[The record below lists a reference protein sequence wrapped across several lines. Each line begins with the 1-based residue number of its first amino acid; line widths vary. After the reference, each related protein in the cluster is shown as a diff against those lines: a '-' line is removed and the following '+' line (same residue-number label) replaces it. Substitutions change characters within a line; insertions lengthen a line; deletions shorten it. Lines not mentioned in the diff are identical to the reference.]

1 MRGLSAKFRG
11 RLRTIAAAIVV
22 DVAMFATLTAALVSA
37 SAGGVEAADA
47 PQVVVKAGGKLA
59 VPATAPL
66 GVIATDPVLQQVLSQ
81 DFQVAGRLAS
91 ASATSELTLT
101 VSLMHRVLEPG
112 MSLKDVA
119 RGASDAVALL
129 EQAGVKPPP
138 LQEDAAPA
146 QDGALDADDTTAA
159 QGNSHATSDVNNY
172 EQQGQVQQQR
182 APMGGPMMGGPM
194 MGGPMMGGP
203 MPLPMGGWPVPPATA
218 QQRSAIP
225 PYAQQYQGTSPSDDA
240 RHEHDASAVYDTIFV
255 ARVTAG
261 SDGGELTVVAI
272 AHPGF
277 DAREVRKIMAEEIAN
292 AVLH

>member
-1 MRGLSAKFRG
+1 MLGLSTKFRG
-11 RLRTIAAAIVV
+11 LRSMAAATVV
-22 DVAMFATLTAALVSA
+22 DAAFLAMLIAALVSA
-37 SAGGVEAADA
+37 RAGGVEAADA
-47 PQVVVKAGGKLA
+47 PQIVVKVGGKLA
-59 VPATAPL
+59 VSATAAL

-101 VSLMHRVLEPG
+101 VSLTHRVLEPG

-129 EQAGVKPPP
+129 EQAGVKPPS

-159 QGNSHATSDVNNY
+159 QGNSHATSDVNSY
-172 EQQGQVQQQR
+172 EQQGQVQQQQ
-182 APMGGPMMGGPM
+182 AP
-194 MGGPMMGGP
+194 GGPMMGGP
-203 MPLPMGGWPVPPATA
+203 MPLPMRGWPVPPATA

-225 PYAQQYQGTSPSDDA
+225 PYVQQYQGASPSDDA
-240 RHEHDASAVYDTIFV
+240 RHEHEASAVYDTIFV

-261 SDGGELTVVAI
+261 NDGSELTVVAI

-277 DAREVRKIMAEEIAN
+277 DAREVRKLMAEEIAN

>member
-11 RLRTIAAAIVV
+11 RLRSIADAIVV
-22 DVAMFATLTAALVSA
+22 DAAIFATLTAALVSFG
-37 SAGGVEAADA
+37 AGALHAADA

-182 APMGGPMMGGPM
+182 APMGGPMMGGP
-194 MGGPMMGGP
+194 
-203 MPLPMGGWPVPPATA
+203 PLPMGGWPVPPATA

-225 PYAQQYQGTSPSDDA
+225 PYVQQDQSASPSDDA
-240 RHEHDASAVYDTIFV
+240 RHEHEASAVYDTIFV

-261 SDGGELTVVAI
+261 NDSSELTVLAI

-277 DAREVRKIMAEEIAN
+277 DAREVRKLMAEEIAN

>member
-1 MRGLSAKFRG
+1 MRGLSTKFQG
-11 RLRTIAAAIVV
+11 LRSLAAVT
-22 DVAMFATLTAALVSA
+22 VADAAFFATLTAALVSVG
-37 SAGGVEAADA
+37 AGALRAADA
-47 PQVVVKAGGKLA
+47 PQVVVKVGGKLA
-59 VPATAPL
+59 VPATAAL
-66 GVIATDPVLQQVLSQ
+66 GVIATDPVLQQILSQ

-101 VSLMHRVLEPG
+101 VSLTHRVLEPG

-146 QDGALDADDTTAA
+146 QDDALDADDTTAA
-159 QGNSHATSDVNNY
+159 QGNSKATSDVHSY

-182 APMGGPMMGGPM
+182 PPMGGPMMGG
-194 MGGPMMGGP
+194 

-218 QQRSAIP
+218 QQRSAMP
-225 PYAQQYQGTSPSDDA
+225 PYEQQYQGTSPSDDA
-240 RHEHDASAVYDTIFV
+240 RHEHEASAVYDTIFV

-261 SDGGELTVVAI
+261 NDDSELTVVAI

-277 DAREVRKIMAEEIAN
+277 DAREVRKLMAEEMAN

>member
-1 MRGLSAKFRG
+1 MRGLSTKFQG
-11 RLRTIAAAIVV
+11 LRSLAAVT
-22 DVAMFATLTAALVSA
+22 VADAAFFATLTAALVSVG
-37 SAGGVEAADA
+37 AGALRAADA
-47 PQVVVKAGGKLA
+47 PQVVVKVGGKLA
-59 VPATAPL
+59 VPATAAL

-194 MGGPMMGGP
+194 
-203 MPLPMGGWPVPPATA
+203 PLPMGGWPVPLATA

-225 PYAQQYQGTSPSDDA
+225 PYMQQYQGASSSDDA

-261 SDGGELTVVAI
+261 NDGSELTVVAI

-277 DAREVRKIMAEEIAN
+277 DAREVRKLMAEEIAN

>member
-11 RLRTIAAAIVV
+11 RLRSIAAATVV
-22 DVAMFATLTAALVSA
+22 DAVMFATLTAAVVGVDA
-37 SAGGVEAADA
+37 AVVEAADA
-47 PQVVVKAGGKLA
+47 QQVVVKAGGKLA
-59 VPATAPL
+59 VPATAAL

-81 DFQVAGRLAS
+81 DFQVAGRAAS

-101 VSLMHRVLEPG
+101 VSLTHRVLEPG

-138 LQEDAAPA
+138 LQEEAAPA
-146 QDGALDADDTTAA
+146 QDDASDADDTTAA
-159 QGNSHATSDVNNY
+159 EGNSHTTSDVNSY
-172 EQQGQVQQQR
+172 EKQGQIQQQR
-182 APMGGPMMGGPM
+182 TP
-194 MGGPMMGGP
+194 MGGP
-203 MPLPMGGWPVPPATA
+203 MPLPMRGWPVPPATA

-225 PYAQQYQGTSPSDDA
+225 PYMQQYQGASPPDDA
-240 RHEHDASAVYDTIFV
+240 RHERDASAAYDTIFV
-255 ARVTAG
+255 AHVTAG
-261 SDGGELTVVAI
+261 NDGSELTVVAV

-277 DAREVRKIMAEEIAN
+277 DAREVRKLMAEEIAN

>member
-11 RLRTIAAAIVV
+11 RLLSIADAIVV
-22 DVAMFATLTAALVSA
+22 DAAIFATLTAALVSFG
-37 SAGGVEAADA
+37 AGALHAADA

-182 APMGGPMMGGPM
+182 APMGGPM
-194 MGGPMMGGP
+194 
-203 MPLPMGGWPVPPATA
+203 PLPMGGWPVPPATA